1 MYESDSGAIPG
12 ATVIASVKWYN
23 PAKGFGFLT
32 PADGSG
38 DIFCHASALGRAGW
52 ETLPVGATVTC
63 EVVEGRQGLQVWQIQ
78 EVDTSTASPDRSGTG
93 KSAHGE
99 RNPEFREQPP
109 AAGRRLVATV
119 KWFVPAKGFGFLA
132 PVDGSADVFCH
143 ASVVESAGYE
153 TLPTGASVTCDVVEE
168 KRGPAVSSIIAVDT
182 STAMSAPVEHN
193 ARRHGAPQYGRHH
206 DAAAEERRGV
216 VKFYDAGKGFGFVVP
231 DDGDADVFL
240 HASVLDR
247 AGLDAL
253 EEGQQVS
260 VMVTQGRRGPQATD
274 IQLL

>member
-12 ATVIASVKWYN
+12 AAVIASVKWYN

-52 ETLPVGATVTC
+52 ETLAKGASVTC
-63 EVVEGRQGLQVWQIQ
+63 EVVEGKQG
-78 EVDTSTASPDRSGTG
+78 
-93 KSAHGE
+93 
-99 RNPEFREQPP
+99 
-109 AAGRRLVATV
+109 
-119 KWFVPAKGFGFLA
+119 
-132 PVDGSADVFCH
+132 PV
-143 ASVVESAGYE
+143 
-153 TLPTGASVTCDVVEE
+153 
-168 KRGPAVSSIIAVDT
+168 VSSIIAVDT
-182 STAMSAPVEHN
+182 STATSAPVEHN
-193 ARRHGAPQYGRHH
+193 VRRHGAPQYGRHH
-206 DAAAEERRGV
+206 DAAAQERHGV

-231 DDGDADVFL
+231 DDGGADVFL

-253 EEGQQVS
+253 EAGQQVS
-260 VMVTQGRRGPQATD
+260 VMVAQGRRGPQATD